1 MFGLNQLKINWKLRM
16 LIGMALLALAVFG
29 WVSFSTLRIVEINGS
44 LYKQIRMTA
53 DITAD
58 VAPPALN
65 LQGTRLAVYRAL
77 AESDP
82 VKRAAVIEQIRS
94 LKKAYDEMY
103 AENSR
108 DVPDGAVKRA
118 MQGTSHEAAL
128 EYFAPVWNRR

>member
-29 WVSFSTLRIVEINGS
+29 WVSFSTLRIVEINGP

-53 DITAD
+53 DVTAD
-58 VAPPALN
+58 IAPPALN

-77 AESDP
+77 AEPDP
-82 VKRAAVIEQIRS
+82 VKRAAVIEQIHT

-108 DVPDGAVKRA
+108 DVPDGPVKRS
-118 MQGTSHEAAL
+118 MQGAS
-128 EYFAPVWNRR
+128 